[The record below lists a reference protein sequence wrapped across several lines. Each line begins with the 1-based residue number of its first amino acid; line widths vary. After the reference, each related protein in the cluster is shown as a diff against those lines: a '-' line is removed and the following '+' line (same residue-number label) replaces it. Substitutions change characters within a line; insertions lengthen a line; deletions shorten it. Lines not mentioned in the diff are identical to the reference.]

1 MRQARRELSEAKIK
15 EWGDCE
21 IVSDGEVIAT
31 LTPVA
36 QAGLLEKSD
45 YLVTP
50 CNVAQTSKAKSSV
63 AHLRF
68 SKDAQAKGRLS
79 DS

>member
-1 MRQARRELSEAKIK
+1 MRISVRQARRELSEAKIK

-36 QAGLLEKSD
+36 QTG
-45 YLVTP
+45 
-50 CNVAQTSKAKSSV
+50 QTKPSV